1 MPPGNRPYHPQND
14 PSIAPGVKGDKGD
27 PGPAGPAGPEGPA
40 GPAGPAGAAGAPGAP
55 GANGVGIPGG
65 GATGQALTKVSAT
78 DLDVDWADLGP
89 YVFQFFQDQVVEGT
103 GVVIAMDSPDPGKV
117 TISATAGGTSYTDEQ
132 VRDVMGATLLAADT
146 NISVV
151 PDDAGDKVT
160 LGIGTPLINRIAALE
175 GARALIQ
182 SKENTTGGGG
192 GPGNFMTFPGTS
204 GNYIDTPS
212 NSAFNVSGDIGM
224 AIRVKMP
231 SSAPASDITLV
242 GRDGG
247 TTATLQFRAKLL
259 TTGQLGWT
267 STIDG
272 VSGSSPNTTAATP
285 LAFDG
290 NWIWLR
296 FNRQASTG
304 NVDFYTAPDTGSDNV
319 LPATWT
325 TFQLNRGTTAGALWS
340 NGGALSVPL
349 SIASYN
355 AGASGLG
362 SIQIGRVALYSTE
375 TPTGTPIAD
384 ANAADYVSG
393 TSWTGPSG
401 NVWTIH
407 GTAGVT
413 LVGGGGIT
421 GTTSKVVLADTDAF
435 ASVPFL
441 HDDIL
446 YWFSQGGFLNSTG
459 GAVNFTPEIVVNNV
473 VLSTYT
479 AISLPSA
486 TGVYRYEFSMSI
498 EQAAADGTKQAY
510 SWTMRIWDAV
520 AGTFLGSQTSS
531 AILKDIGG
539 NWTGALSTFLTL
551 PKIELK
557 ITMGST
563 SASAGY
569 TNSRVSIQKA

>member
-40 GPAGPAGAAGAPGAP
+40 GPAGPAGADGAPGPA
-55 GANGVGIPGG
+55 GADGVGIPNGG
-65 GATGQALTKVSAT
+65 LTGQALTKTADT
-78 DLDVDWADLGP
+78 DLAVGWADIGP
-89 YVFQFFQDQVVEGT
+89 YVFQFIQDNVVEGT
-103 GVVIAMDSPDPGKV
+103 GVVIATDSPDPGKV
-117 TISATAGGTSYTDEQ
+117 TISASAGGTSYTDEQ
-132 VRDVMGATLLAADT
+132 VRDVMGATLLAKDT

-151 PDDAGDKVT
+151 PDDAGDSVT
-160 LGIGTPLINRIAALE
+160 LGIGQPILDRLTAME
-175 GARALIQ
+175 TARALIQ

-192 GPGNFMTFPGTS
+192 GPGNFMTFPGTA
-204 GNYIDTPS
+204 GNYIDTP
-212 NSAFNVSGDIGM
+212 NNAAFNVAGDV
-224 AIRVKMP
+224 AFAFRVKMP
-231 SSAPASDITLV
+231 SSAPATAQFLA
-242 GRDGG
+242 GRWGADVAHG
-247 TTATLQFRAKLL
+247 QIRMYVM
-259 TTGQLGWT
+259 TTGQMQT
-267 STIDG
+267 QITIDG
-272 VSGSSPNTTAATP
+272 VSTDTALTTAATP

-296 FNRQASTG
+296 YTRQASTG
-304 NVDFYTAPDTGSDNV
+304 NCDFYWAADTGSDNIM
-319 LPATWT
+319 PTTWT
-325 TFQLNRGTTAGALWS
+325 TFQLNRATTAGALWS

-349 SIASYN
+349 SLALYN
-355 AGASGLG
+355 GGASGTG
-362 SIQIGRVALYSTE
+362 SITMGRALMFASESVA
-375 TPTGTPIAD
+375 GTPIAD
-384 ANAADYVSG
+384 ANAADYTSG
-393 TSWTGPSG
+393 TSWTGPQG

-435 ASVPFL
+435 ASVPFV
-441 HDDIL
+441 HDDTI
-446 YWFSQGGFLNSTG
+446 YWFSQGGFLNNTG
-459 GAVNFTPEIVVNNV
+459 GAVNFTPEIVVNNAI
-473 VLSTYT
+473 LSTFS

-486 TGVYRYEFSMSI
+486 AGVYRYEFTLSI
-498 EQAAADGTKQAY
+498 EQASTDGTKQAY

-539 NWTGALSTFLTL
+539 NFTGAISTFLTL

-563 SASAGY
+563 AASAGY
-569 TNSRVSIQKA
+569 SNSRVSIQKA